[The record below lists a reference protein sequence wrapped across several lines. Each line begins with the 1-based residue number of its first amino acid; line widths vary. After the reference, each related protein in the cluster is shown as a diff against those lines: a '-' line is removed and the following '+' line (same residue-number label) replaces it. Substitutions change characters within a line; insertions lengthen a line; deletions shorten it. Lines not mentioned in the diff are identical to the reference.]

1 MFDGELVLRLLS
13 QARDMAVRVLGLNG
27 PGYR

>member
-13 QARDMAVRVLGLNG
+13 QARDMAARALGLDG

>member
-13 QARDMAVRVLGLNG
+13 QARDMAVRAHGLNG